1 MTRFALVGAGVMG
14 QNHAR
19 VLSKLEGVE
28 FVAVFDVKG
37 LGISVPNS
45 VKVVSRISEF
55 AELGVEAAIIAT
67 PTSTHESVSLELAA
81 LGISCLVEK
90 PVADSVSSAE
100 NMSRAFRNVNLI
112 GAVGHIER
120 FNPAV
125 RELKRRLALGEIG
138 EVYQIATRR
147 QGSFPR
153 RIADVGVTK
162 DLATHDIDVVSWI
175 SKSRYRRI
183 HSELAFKSG
192 RDHEDMLL
200 AIGRLDNGVMVSHI
214 VNWLSPMKE
223 RVIMVTGDLGTFV
236 ADMLT
241 GDLTLHENGAEVITW
256 ESFATFR
263 GVTEGNVTRFAFTKK
278 EPLVA
283 ELEGFRDAVGGSGG
297 DYVSF
302 EEGRD
307 VLRIASAILDSA
319 ESGFPTI
326 IEW

>member
-19 VLSKLEGVE
+19 VLSSLEGVE
-28 FVAVFDVKG
+28 FVAVFDLKG
-37 LGISVPNS
+37 FEMSVPNS
-45 VKVVSRISEF
+45 VTVTSRISEF
-55 AELGVEAAIIAT
+55 AQLGVEAAIVAT
-67 PTSTHESVSLELAA
+67 PTGTHESVSLELAG
-81 LGISCLVEK
+81 LGINTLVEK

-100 NMSRAFRNVNLI
+100 NMSRTFKKKNLI

-125 RELKRRLALGEIG
+125 IELRRRLALGEIG
-138 EVYQIATRR
+138 EIYQIATRR
-147 QGSFPR
+147 QGSFPH

-183 HSELAFKSG
+183 HSEVAFKSG
-192 RDHEDMLL
+192 REHEDMLI
-200 AIGRLDNGVMVSHI
+200 AIGRLENGVMVSHI

-223 RVIMVTGDLGTFV
+223 RMIMVTGDLGTFV
-236 ADMLT
+236 GDMLT
-241 GDLTLHENGAEVITW
+241 GDLTLHENGAEDISW

-263 GVTEGNVTRFAFTKK
+263 GVTEGNVTRFAFPKK

-283 ELEGFRDAVGGSGG
+283 ELEGFRDAVGGTGG

-302 EEGRD
+302 EQGRD
-307 VLRIASAILDSA
+307 VLLVASAILDSA
-319 ESGFPTI
+319 KSGFPVTI
-326 IEW
+326 EG